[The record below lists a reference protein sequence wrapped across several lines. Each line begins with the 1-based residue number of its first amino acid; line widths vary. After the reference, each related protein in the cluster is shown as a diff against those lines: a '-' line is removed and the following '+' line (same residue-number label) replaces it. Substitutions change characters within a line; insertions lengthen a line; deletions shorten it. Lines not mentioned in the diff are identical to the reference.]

1 MIEFRQKIFGKAVK
15 DAVKVVKKSFKDNP
29 VGLTLTTLGTAG
41 TGVNIALNTKR
52 KNNEKEFYDKQI
64 KSTKNLTKSL
74 NKIYEGNEEV
84 KENIDKY
91 HKEHTKTP
99 PKDPTSEYID
109 AVVKGKRSY
118 KLKRSKKN
126 DRI

>member
-1 MIEFRQKIFGKAVK
+1 MIKFRQKVFGKPAK
-15 DAVKVVKKSFKDNP
+15 NVVGVIKKSFRENP

-74 NKIYEGNEEV
+74 KKMYEGNDEV
-84 KENIDKY
+84 INEVDKY

-99 PKDPTSEYID
+99 PKDPTSDYID
-109 AVVKGKRSY
+109 AVVKGRKKSY
-118 KLKRSKKN
+118 KLKRNTK
-126 DRI
+126 

>member
-1 MIEFRQKIFGKAVK
+1 MIKFRQKVFGKPAK
-15 DAVKVVKKSFKDNP
+15 NVVGVIKKSFRENP

-74 NKIYEGNEEV
+74 KKMYEGNDEV
-84 KENIDKY
+84 INEVDKY
-91 HKEHTKTP
+91 HKEHTKTNNL
-99 PKDPTSEYID
+99 II
-109 AVVKGKRSY
+109 
-118 KLKRSKKN
+118 N
-126 DRI
+126 N

>member
-1 MIEFRQKIFGKAVK
+1 MIFPGKEWV
-15 DAVKVVKKSFKDNP
+15 DN
-29 VGLTLTTLGTAG
+29 
-41 TGVNIALNTKR
+41 NISEHR

-74 NKIYEGNEEV
+74 NKMYEGNEEV
-84 KENIDKY
+84 KESIDRY

-109 AVVKGKRSY
+109 AVVKGNKKSY
-118 KLKRSKKN
+118 KLKRS
-126 DRI
+126 